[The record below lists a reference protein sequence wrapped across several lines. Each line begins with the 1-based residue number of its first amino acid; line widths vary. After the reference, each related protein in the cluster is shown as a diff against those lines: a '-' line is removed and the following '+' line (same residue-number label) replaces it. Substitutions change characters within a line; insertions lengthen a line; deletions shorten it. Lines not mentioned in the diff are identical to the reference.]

1 MLKECIEVF
10 KKELNSKG
18 ERLLLDGYMPA
29 EGTYIIVTEEN
40 GNFIIKDEN
49 IIEIKYDNKTKEPI
63 NSEIE
68 LNRVRAKDYNSKL
81 IDMNK
86 PIDSKK
92 IIHSNNYLSFF
103 IKKDKFPT
111 KDGEEKKLSV
121 DVIEGYYSNL
131 INPYLKYKSGKP
143 KKYINL

>member
-1 MLKECIEVF
+1 MLKECIDVF
-10 KKELNSKG
+10 KRELDSKG
-18 ERLLLDGYMPA
+18 ERLLLDSYMPA

-49 IIEIKYDNKTKEPI
+49 IIDIKYDNKTKEPI
-63 NSEIE
+63 NSESE
-68 LNRVRAKDYNSKL
+68 LNRVRVLDYNSKL

-86 PIDSKK
+86 ALDSKK

-111 KDGEEKKLSV
+111 KDVEEKNLTL
-121 DVIEGYYSNL
+121 DVI
-131 INPYLKYKSGKP
+131 
-143 KKYINL
+143 